1 MLQVGKKVTRHRT
14 GRGVFQSGKHDQAGQ
29 RCPGLRRRCSRI
41 SKGCLQ
47 DGLRPGCSG
56 QRKDFSRQRESA
68 PSHRMVAPRWREPV
82 QRPPVEKQHD
92 DFQSLK
98 GQLTGGKRGGRV
110 WGNEAGEAGARS
122 LQGSVG
128 HCKDLDFVLP
138 VQRYPWRVFIWGR
151 GQQQLPGEQIYYY
164 RHLAEEVGDAWT
176 CMVDETMERSDWI
189 PEWFRSCLCSNPTF

>member
-1 MLQVGKKVTRHRT
+1 MLRTDERVLQAEGK
-14 GRGVFQSGKHDQAGQ
+14 
-29 RCPGLRRRCSRI
+29 CS
-41 SKGCLQ
+41 KPQ
-47 DGLRPGCSG
+47 DGRSRLEGACS
-56 QRKDFSRQRESA
+56 KTL
-68 PSHRMVAPRWREPV
+68 
-82 QRPPVEKQHD
+82 VEKEHG

-98 GQLTGGKRGGRV
+98 GQLARGKSEGRV
-110 WGNEAGEAGARS
+110 WGNEVGEAGARS
-122 LQGSVG
+122 RQVSVG